1 MPFATSAPLW
11 ALTGTVA
18 VGGSLGAV
26 ARYGLDL
33 AWPASAAG
41 VSWTVLAINV
51 TGSLLIGVL
60 VEIVA
65 HRAPRNPWVRPFLG
79 AGFLGGYTTFSAYA
93 MDVVTALERGA
104 PEAAL
109 AYLSLTLAGA
119 LVAAWAASDLT
130 HRILEGGEAS

>member
-1 MPFATSAPLW
+1 M
-11 ALTGTVA
+11 
-18 VGGSLGAV
+18 
-26 ARYGLDL
+26 ARYELDL
-33 AWPASAAG
+33 AWPSSAAG

-60 VEIVA
+60 VEVLA

-109 AYLSLTLAGA
+109 TYLSLTLAGA
-119 LVAAWAASDLT
+119 LAAACAASALA
-130 HRILEGGEAS
+130 HWILGEGGTP

>member
-1 MPFATSAPLW
+1 MPSVTSPPLW
-11 ALTGTVA
+11 ALTGAVA
-18 VGGSLGAV
+18 VGGALGAV

-33 AWPASAAG
+33 AWSPSAAG

-60 VEIVA
+60 VEAVA
-65 HRAPRNPWVRPFLG
+65 HRTPWNPWARPFLG

-109 AYLSLTLAGA
+109 AYLSLTLGGA
-119 LVAAWAASDLT
+119 IVAAWAASALT
-130 HRILEGGEAS
+130 HRVLEGGRLP